1 MSDQGVPGFGITM
14 ILMKVPL
21 MKKMMMMKI
30 NVVASTIRAIVEL
43 VALLLILPPDLF
55 RR

>member
-1 MSDQGVPGFGITM
+1 MN
-14 ILMKVPL
+14 VPL
-21 MKKMMMMKI
+21 MKKMMVMTMKT
-30 NVVASTIRAIVEL
+30 NVVASMIRAIVEL